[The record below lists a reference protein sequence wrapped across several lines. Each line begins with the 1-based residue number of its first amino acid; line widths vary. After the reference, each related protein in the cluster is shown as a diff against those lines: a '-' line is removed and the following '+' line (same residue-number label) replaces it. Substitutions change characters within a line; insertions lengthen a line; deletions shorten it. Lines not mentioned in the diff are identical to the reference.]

1 LIGHKNIH
9 KLIYRKF
16 LPRLWQDKVDL
27 IRGESQVFRP
37 CFQETKSIFIHI
49 PKAAGTSIARSI
61 YGMNVGHRKAS
72 DYIAISDSE
81 FKKYYRFSFV
91 RNPWDRAIS
100 AYNFVKQGG
109 TSLVQPLP
117 NNIYKSSM
125 FDTFDTFLTE
135 WLQHQDL
142 GEIDVVFEPQY
153 KYIFDYDENLLVD
166 FVGKIE
172 NIEIDLK
179 KIESKINRKIEMKNL
194 NKSNRTTN
202 PYHSEYTNE
211 SFEIISKIY
220 AKDIALFNYDF

>member
-72 DYIAISDSE
+72 DYIAVSDSE

-117 NNIYKSSM
+117 NDIYKSSM
-125 FDTFDTFLTE
+125 FDTFDTFVTE

-142 GEIDVVFEPQY
+142 GKIDIVFEPQY
-153 KYIFDYDENLLVD
+153 KYIFDYNDNLLVD

-179 KIESKINRKIEMKNL
+179 KVKSQINIKTELQQL
-194 NKSNRTTN
+194 NKSNRRQEG
-202 PYHSEYTNE
+202 YKSHYKSETA
-211 SFEIISKIY
+211 EIIERLYSN
-220 AKDIALFNYDF
+220 DIALFNYKF

>member
-1 LIGHKNIH
+1 LIDHKNIH
-9 KLIYRKF
+9 RLIYRKF

-72 DYIAISDSE
+72 DYIAVSDSE

-125 FDTFDTFLTE
+125 FNTFETFVTE
-135 WLQHQDL
+135 WLPYQDL
-142 GEIDVVFEPQY
+142 RKTDVVFEPQY
-153 KYIFDYDENLLVD
+153 KYVYDTNNQLLVD
-166 FVGKIE
+166 FIGKIE
-172 NIEIDLK
+172 NIDTDLK
-179 KIESKINRKIEMKNL
+179 KIKLQINKKIEVKQL
-194 NKSNRTTN
+194 NKSNRQQEG
-202 PYHSEYTNE
+202 YKAYYTPK
-211 SFEIISKIY
+211 SAEIIEKIY
-220 AKDIALFNYDF
+220 HNDIALFNYEF

>member
-125 FDTFDTFLTE
+125 VDTFDTFLTE